1 MPKLM
6 RVVILSALIAIF
18 LSLPASADFAVKTKM
33 TMSGMPMMGNFNMQ
47 QTYLITGS
55 QMAVA
60 LDMENP
66 MMGAA
71 GGVHTKNIIRD
82 GGKEM
87 LVVNYADSTYSLYDK
102 KVLDSMSA
110 SIMGEMDK
118 ALDSL
123 QEMLTIEKMSMKMT
137 GEKKMINEI
146 EAEEFAIDIKFQ
158 MMMAMMGP
166 EPTPMNI
173 SVSGSQW
180 GTKQF
185 AEFEF
190 YKKMSEELAGVF
202 AGGASG
208 GFGDMMKFFE
218 KMGMEKGTVD
228 EVAKFAGYVVLAGD
242 LDISIEMVMPD
253 MDEEAAAMM
262 PGMTFNMK
270 MTTAP
275 VEVSSKSIAASEFEI
290 PKGFEKVESAA
301 DFSGGGFGFPGMGQ

>member
-1 MPKLM
+1 MSKLM
-6 RVVILSALIAIF
+6 RVVILSTLIAMF
-18 LSLPASADFAVKTKM
+18 LCLPASADFAVKTKM
-33 TMSGMPMMGNFNMQ
+33 TMSGMPMMGNFGMQ

-55 QMAVA
+55 QIAVA

-71 GGVHTKNIIRD
+71 GGVHTKNIIRAD
-82 GGKEM
+82 GKEM
-87 LVVNYADSTYSLYDK
+87 LVINYADSTYSLYDK

-123 QEMLTIEKMSMKMT
+123 MEMLTIEKMSMVMT
-137 GEKKMINEI
+137 GEKKKINEL
-146 EAEEFAIDIKFQ
+146 EAEELAIDIKFQ

-180 GTKQF
+180 GTRQF
-185 AEFEF
+185 AEFAF

-202 AGGASG
+202 GGGASG

-228 EVAKFAGYVVLAGD
+228 EVAKFVGYVVLAGD
-242 LDISIEMVMPD
+242 LNITVEMVMPD

-270 MTTAP
+270 MITEP
-275 VEVSSKSIAASEFEI
+275 VEVSSKAIAASEFEI

-301 DFSGGGFGFPGMGQ
+301 DFSGGGFGFPGMGK